1 MGKNPDTEKLLQLSG
16 VIVWV
21 GLALVFLQL
30 AAQIVLSFGWL
41 VKNAGGDLGSF
52 YIGVVVLLIG
62 AVLMA
67 LLSFSSRMGNSR
79 KSIFDSGTTDTLKKP
94 AGLVTANV
102 TGHAPK
108 DTGGGPAASATN
120 DAVKDASKDAAK
132 DAASKDAAKD
142 ATPAA
147 GGTLPSP
154 SPSSSPLRSSSSR
167 PAPACCTRWRRR

>member
-1 MGKNPDTEKLLQLSG
+1 MRRDPDTEKLLQLSQ

-67 LLSFSSRMGNSR
+67 LVSFSSRVGNSR
-79 KSIFDSGTTDTLKKP
+79 KSIFDSSTTDTLVNS

-108 DTGGGPAASATN
+108 DTGGGAAASATN
-120 DAVKDASKDAAK
+120 DVVKDAPKDAPKDAVKDAPKDAV
-132 DAASKDAAKD
+132 KD
-142 ATPAA
+142 ATTAA
-147 GGTLPSP
+147 GGTVPSP
-154 SPSSSPLRSSSSR
+154 SPSSSPR
-167 PAPACCTRWRRR
+167 